1 MWHVWETGEVHKGL
15 WKGDLG
21 EIDHLEDLGVNGKI
35 TLKWICNKWVGEAR
49 IELIC
54 GEFF

>member
-21 EIDHLEDLGVNGKI
+21 EIDHLEDLGVNGEI